1 MEQKRGMTR
10 QAPGIP
16 LEDDRRR
23 EQREQPALSMFGC
36 KIK

>member
-1 MEQKRGMTR
+1 MEQERGMTR

-16 LEDDRRR
+16 LEDRRR